1 LSSLQRARESF
12 GRRLREL
19 REPTGLSGK
28 VFAEQLG
35 WDPAKVS
42 RFETGKRTPS
52 PADVQT
58 WAEACSQPDI
68 TDELLAQLSV
78 LDELYATWRRQFRAG
93 FAGRQRASLQVEAHT
108 KLFRVFEPAMV
119 PGLLQTPDYA
129 HHAYQALVDLYGF
142 AGDVDEVVGL
152 RMERQRVLYEP
163 GHQFH
168 FVVTETALRQSF
180 VPNDVMRA
188 QLDRLISV
196 STLKGVVLGIVPM
209 SVQLPAAPWHGFW
222 LFDDRLVQVETIS
235 AELSVNE
242 PEEIKMYATT
252 FRVFAEV
259 ALYGK
264 QARALLIDIQAG
276 LAD

>member
-1 LSSLQRARESF
+1 MSSLQRARESF

-28 VFAEQLG
+28 DFAERLG
-35 WDPAKVS
+35 WDPAKIS

-52 PADVQT
+52 PADVQA
-58 WAEACSQPDI
+58 WAEACGQPEAV
-68 TDELLAQLSV
+68 DELLAQLSI
-78 LDELYATWRRQFRAG
+78 LDELYATWRRQFRTG

-119 PGLLQTPDYA
+119 PGLLQTPEYA
-129 HHAYQALVDLYGF
+129 RHAFEVLAELYGF
-142 AGDVDEVVGL
+142 AGDVDEVVSL

-168 FVVTETALRQSF
+168 FVILEATLRQSI
-180 VPNDVMRA
+180 VSGDVMRA
-188 QLDRLISV
+188 QLDRLVSA
-196 STLKGVVLGIVPM
+196 STLKSVALGIVPM
-209 SVQLPAAPWHGFW
+209 SVQLPAVPSHGFW
-222 LFDDRLVQVETIS
+222 LFDDRLVQVETVS

-252 FRVFAEV
+252 FRVFADI
-259 ALYGK
+259 AYYGN
-264 QARALLIDIQAG
+264 QARTLLLDVQTSLAG
-276 LAD
+276 